1 MQVDKI
7 DTFSGHRDCVY
18 ALEGSKDSSQ
28 FFSAGGDGL
37 VVKWNL
43 QTPDLGELIAQVPA
57 SVYAICLD
65 KQRNQLWVG
74 QNFDGIHLIDVV
86 LKQEIKSLKITSAS
100 IFDIKIHENIALI
113 GLSDG
118 IIVVMD
124 VETFSV
130 KRHLKASDKSVRSI
144 AINELTKE
152 FAVGYSDFS
161 VKIFDLQDFSLK
173 LVIDEHTN
181 SIFSVCY
188 SPDKKYLLTT
198 GRDAHLKVW
207 DVTQKYQLKQSIVA
221 HLFAINHI
229 TYHPSGDLFATCSMD
244 KSIKIWDAKTFKLL
258 KVIDKARHAGHGTS
272 VNKLFWSTYEH
283 QLVSASD
290 DKKISVWSLT
300 N

>member
-18 ALEGSKDSSQ
+18 TLEGSGDTSQ

-37 VVKWNL
+37 IVRWNL

-65 KQRNQLWVG
+65 KERNQLWVG
-74 QNFDGIHLIDVV
+74 QNFDGIHIIDVMN
-86 LKQEIKSLKITSAS
+86 KKEIKSLKITSAS
-100 IFDIKIHENIALI
+100 IFDIKIYQNTAFVA
-113 GLSDG
+113 LSDG
-118 IIVVMD
+118 IIVVID
-124 VETFSV
+124 VATFTV
-130 KRHLKASDKSVRSI
+130 KKHLKASDKSVRSI
-144 AINELTKE
+144 DINEITQE

-173 LVIDEHTN
+173 LVINEHSN

-188 SPDKKYLLTT
+188 SPDKKYLLTA

-207 DVTQKYQLKQSIVA
+207 DVNDNYKQKHNIVA

-229 TYHPSGDLFATCSMD
+229 TYHPNGELFATCSMD
-244 KSIKIWDAKTFKLL
+244 KSIKIWDAHTFKLL
-258 KVIDKARHAGHGTS
+258 KVIDKARYAGHGTS
-272 VNKLFWSTYEH
+272 VNKLFWSNH
-283 QLVSASD
+283 DNKLMSASD
-290 DKKISVWSLT
+290 DRQIAVWAMKS
-300 N
+300 

>member
-37 VVKWNL
+37 IVKWNL
-43 QTPDLGELIAQVPA
+43 KTPDLGELIAQVPA

-74 QNFDGIHLIDVV
+74 QNFDGIHLIDVA

-100 IFDIKIHENIALI
+100 IFDIKIYENIALI

-207 DVTQKYQLKQSIVA
+207 DVTEKYQLKHSIIA

-229 TYHPSGDLFATCSMD
+229 TYHPNGDLFATCSMD

>member
-18 ALEGSKDSSQ
+18 ALEGSNDSSQ

-37 VVKWNL
+37 IVKWNL
-43 QTPDLGELIAQVPA
+43 KTPDLGELIAQVPA

-86 LKQEIKSLKITSAS
+86 SKQEIKSLKITSAS

-207 DVTQKYQLKQSIVA
+207 DVTEKYQLKQSIVA

-272 VNKLFWSTYEH
+272 VNKLFWSTYEQ